1 MKRPSFDLIFN
12 SLQGKKPCGT
22 CGRTARTNTTKIYKR
37 DWEAKLYIKII
48 NKNNIGKLKPWIEN
62 DEYFL
67 LIKSIFRS
75 P

>member
-48 NKNNIGKLKPWIEN
+48 NKNNIG
-62 DEYFL
+62 
-67 LIKSIFRS
+67 
-75 P
+75 